1 VALPLI
7 LVMRSSLGSSDRSH
21 CCKRVI
27 DFLTGTE
34 DISQQSRWDIFTLQ
48 SLHTPA
54 SHDNSLQSACQ
65 GAREP
70 LPSRLGGVFRATV
83 QAGFHMGLDL
93 QTRRAYQRL

>member
-21 CCKRVI
+21 CRKRVI
-27 DFLTGTE
+27 DFLAGTE

-54 SHDNSLQSACQ
+54 SHDNSLQSVI
-65 GAREP
+65 ARLVNP
-70 LPSRLGGVFRATV
+70 VTRPSPAMM
-83 QAGFHMGLDL
+83 AW
-93 QTRRAYQRL
+93 